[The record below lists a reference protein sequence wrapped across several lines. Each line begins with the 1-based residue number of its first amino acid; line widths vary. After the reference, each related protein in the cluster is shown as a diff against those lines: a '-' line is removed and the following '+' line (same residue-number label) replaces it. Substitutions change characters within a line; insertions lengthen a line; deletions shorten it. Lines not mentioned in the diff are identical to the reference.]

1 MGLPAAD
8 SSRLQPSPRPPS
20 VNNKHTAVGQT
31 RDAKLPADFMEPF
44 ASRLNPS
51 RLVLNGFVLPK
62 DRIRG
67 AWSQLSSAT
76 SLPPFFRQKVFPPR
90 PFFSAHFHSHS
101 LLRFRS
107 SDSDFP
113 TPSAC
118 SAPLRAGF
126 FAPFVL
132 FRGGRFTLEPK
143 RDALEGESCERP
155 AGGGSRPLPKPVPRP
170 TFNHASRRPHPIKPH
185 RASPRLL
192 IRKLELPRRNLR
204 GLPFRVRTVSDA
216 PKAL

>member
-1 MGLPAAD
+1 
-8 SSRLQPSPRPPS
+8 
-20 VNNKHTAVGQT
+20 
-31 RDAKLPADFMEPF
+31 
-44 ASRLNPS
+44 
-51 RLVLNGFVLPK
+51 
-62 DRIRG
+62 
-67 AWSQLSSAT
+67 
-76 SLPPFFRQKVFPPR
+76 
-90 PFFSAHFHSHS
+90 
-101 LLRFRS
+101 
-107 SDSDFP
+107 
-113 TPSAC
+113 
-118 SAPLRAGF
+118 
-126 FAPFVL
+126 VL

-216 PKAL
+216 PKALWALTSAFMPAVLKGMLGSSSSGPPCPRF